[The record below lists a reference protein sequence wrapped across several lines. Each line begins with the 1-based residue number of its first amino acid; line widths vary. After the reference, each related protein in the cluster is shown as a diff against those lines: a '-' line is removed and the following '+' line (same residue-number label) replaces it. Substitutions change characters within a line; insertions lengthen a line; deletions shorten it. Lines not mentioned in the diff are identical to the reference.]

1 MKVIAST
8 INHMHSADCLSM
20 QAECQSRSLTRH
32 HSILRQVLGGC
43 GLVAA
48 ADDVLLLGRISIVP
62 VPAEG
67 KRLLFAADATTT
79 IVLVVIHHSWVAV
92 VIGHVDEV

>member
-1 MKVIAST
+1 M
-8 INHMHSADCLSM
+8 
-20 QAECQSRSLTRH
+20 
-32 HSILRQVLGGC
+32 
-43 GLVAA
+43 
-48 ADDVLLLGRISIVP
+48 P

-79 IVLVVIHHSWVAV
+79 IVLVVVHHSWVAV